1 VSRTSAARANAG
13 TVLVLHGGQSVSTA
27 PTSPAQLAVLRT
39 VPLARAVRRA
49 VGPAGV
55 QVRRPR
61 FTVRGWN
68 GPCASPVADVA
79 SWLDAAAGPVV
90 LIGHSMGARA
100 ALRAAGHPRVV
111 AVAGLAPWLPPGEPV
126 AQLAGRAVL
135 LAHGGRDRVTSPA
148 ETWAFAELA
157 RAVTQVTTVSVA
169 GGDHAMLAHARG
181 WHRLAA
187 DFAAAAFRLAAGQ
200 PGQGHRPG
208 RGHRPGQG
216 PRPGGSPR
224 TRSRGPRRS

>member
-1 VSRTSAARANAG
+1 VSRTSAARPPAG
-13 TVLVLHGGQSVSTA
+13 TVLVLHGGQSLSTA
-27 PTSPAQLAVLRT
+27 PTSPAQLAVLRMIP
-39 VPLARAVRRA
+39 VARAVRRA

-55 QVRRPR
+55 EVRRPR
-61 FTVRGWN
+61 FSVRGWN
-68 GPCASPVADVA
+68 GPYASPVADVTN
-79 SWLDAAAGPVV
+79 WLDAAAGPVV

-135 LAHGGRDRVTSPA
+135 LAHGDRDRVTSPA

-157 RAVTQVTTVSVA
+157 RAVTQVTTVSVP
-169 GGDHAMLAHARG
+169 GGEHAMLAHARG

-200 PGQGHRPG
+200 PGWG
-208 RGHRPGQG
+208 R
-216 PRPGGSPR
+216 RPGGSPR